1 MQIQGRSISDPPL
14 PDIDF
19 KNKMA
24 WVRTTTLKIIEH
36 CALCDIAV
44 FYVCFLDL
52 IEVAKPDER
61 AIMTYVS
68 CYYHAFSGQQ
78 KVIQHKR
85 PFDNS
90 LNACAFHEFS

>member
-1 MQIQGRSISDPPL
+1 MKWFGSGPPL
-14 PDIDF
+14 
-19 KNKMA
+19 K
-24 WVRTTTLKIIEH
+24 LIEH

-90 LNACAFHEFS
+90 LSMRVRFMNFHELEFE

>member
-1 MQIQGRSISDPPL
+1 MSDEFYRKFSEIYRSP
-14 PDIDF
+14 
-19 KNKMA
+19 
-24 WVRTTTLKIIEH
+24 
-36 CALCDIAV
+36 LCDIAV

-90 LNACAFHEFS
+90 LSMRVRFMNFHELEFS